1 MSALV
6 AGLSYLTSTER
17 MRSLLGLIPFEGS
30 RRLVNVSRIM
40 ERRSKEIIAEKKVA
54 LEKEDMTG
62 ICDDVWGKDIMSIL
76 RKSHVF
82 HPLYRILTAPW
93 PPCSQTQHGGIR
105 RGQAYRRGGCCPN
118 IVCTTL

>member
-17 MRSLLGLIPFEGS
+17 MRSLLGLIPLEGS

-40 ERRSKEIIAEKKVA
+40 ERRSKEIIAEKKAA

-76 RKSHVF
+76 RKSRVF
-82 HPLYRILTAPW
+82 HSLHQILIAPSRRS
-93 PPCSQTQHGGIR
+93 SQI
-105 RGQAYRRGGCCPN
+105 
-118 IVCTTL
+118 